1 MRNKRRCGLISRG
14 LDYGSGITPPD
25 KSVAIRP
32 SRRRQTGRAYRL
44 PSEAKWEHACRAGTV
59 TPFHFGPRITTDQA
73 NFDGNYTYN
82 GSAKGECRKQTVPVG
97 SFPPNPF
104 GLYDMHGNV
113 WEWCQDQW
121 HGSYEGAPSDGSAW
135 EGGEKLS
142 RVLRG
147 GAWDFR
153 PRHCRAANR
162 GSHPPDYCNDSVG
175 FRVCCAPPSKR
186 WTLGRGSLVMPRKE
200 RRSSSSR

>member
-1 MRNKRRCGLISRG
+1 M
-14 LDYGSGITPPD
+14 
-25 KSVAIRP
+25 V
-32 SRRRQTGRAYRL
+32 
-44 PSEAKWEHACRAGTV
+44 
-59 TPFHFGPRITTDQA
+59 
-73 NFDGNYTYN
+73 DGNYTYN
-82 GSAKGECRKQTVPVG
+82 GSAKAEYRKQTVPVG
-97 SFPPNPF
+97 SFPPNAF

-162 GSHPPDYCNDSVG
+162 GSHPPEYCNDSVG
-175 FRVCCAPPSKR
+175 FRVCCAAPIE
-186 WTLGRGSLVMPRKE
+186 TLDAGPWITG
-200 RRSSSSR
+200 